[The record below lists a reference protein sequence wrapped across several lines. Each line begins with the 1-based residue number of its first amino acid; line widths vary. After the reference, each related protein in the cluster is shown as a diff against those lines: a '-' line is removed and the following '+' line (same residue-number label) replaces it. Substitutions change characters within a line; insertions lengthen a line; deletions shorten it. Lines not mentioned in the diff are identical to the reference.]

1 MPAEKE
7 KLVIAVFVA
16 VVLVVVV
23 LVGINMY
30 QEAQP
35 KPQPTPRP
43 TPLTP
48 IPTFA
53 GYPVYRS
60 PDTRA
65 EILCY
70 LQVMD
75 NWRPLEYVA
84 TGGRVWVRIIADNEK
99 CWGWIPDPG

>member
-70 LQVMD
+70 RQPLD
-75 NWRPLEYVA
+75 TWRPLEYVA
-84 TGGRVWVRIIADNEK
+84 TEGSVWVRIITGDEK